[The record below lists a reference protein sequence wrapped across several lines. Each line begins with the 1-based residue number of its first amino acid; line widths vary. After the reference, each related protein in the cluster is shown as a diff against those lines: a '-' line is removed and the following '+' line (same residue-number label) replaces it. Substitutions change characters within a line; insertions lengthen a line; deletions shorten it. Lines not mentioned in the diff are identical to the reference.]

1 MGDQISTL
9 SLRELE
15 TARQDLI
22 SKLKRVND
30 RIKILMEEETR
41 RVSDNGSVAVAA
53 TVSRSSERSENV
65 EKTAKKKITKKSA
78 NGSSSTNERASA
90 TASGSSG
97 DQEESDGLLKK
108 VTMDDMK
115 FILTKNK
122 IEWSS
127 SMKRADLMQLI
138 RSNALVRKALKY
150 HNDRETAKSGGRAS
164 AADSD

>member
-9 SLRELE
+9 SLQELQ
-15 TARQDLI
+15 TVRQDLI
-22 SKLKRVND
+22 TKLKRVND
-30 RIKILMEEETR
+30 RMKILMEEETR
-41 RVSDNGSVAVAA
+41 RVSDSAIGAG
-53 TVSRSSERSENV
+53 SRSSDRSENA
-65 EKTAKKKITKKSA
+65 EKAVAKKKVMKKPA
-78 NGSSSTNERASA
+78 VERATVVVSA
-90 TASGSSG
+90 STSGSSAG
-97 DQEESDGLLKK
+97 DSEESDGLLKK

-127 SMKRADLMQLI
+127 SMKRADLMQLV

-150 HNDRETAKSGGRAS
+150 HNDRDTAKSGGRAS